1 MKGNPIAQDMLSA
14 NISFYTKLIFVS
26 SDKENLF
33 LREAWKEGKVFFR
46 QQLKSGTYEDF
57 MHHKEIYYINTHTKT
72 WCLFLTKDESHTQA
86 LHFQVHKN
94 LVFLQHFFSS
104 FI

>member
-33 LREAWKEGKVFFR
+33 LREA
-46 QQLKSGTYEDF
+46 
-57 MHHKEIYYINTHTKT
+57 
-72 WCLFLTKDESHTQA
+72 
-86 LHFQVHKN
+86 
-94 LVFLQHFFSS
+94 
-104 FI
+104 